1 MSKHLSTGPA
11 LPYGIYYSAMA
22 TSPDGDGV
30 ILFGGYVGGGDID
43 AIMELKSDGQGGVGT
58 TWTILSAKLQY
69 GRSFH
74 VVIPLLMNKD
84 ICGLDGIISATGTKC
99 IDSLLHIL
107 SLNSILDGVL

>member
-11 LPYGIYYSAMA
+11 LPYGIYASTMA

-30 ILFGGYVGGGDID
+30 VLFGGYVGGGANDE
-43 AIMELKSDGQGGVGT
+43 IMELKSDGQGGVGT
-58 TWTILSAKLQY
+58 WTILSAKLQY
-69 GRSFH
+69 GRRWH

-107 SLNSILDGVL
+107 SLDSILDGVL

>member
-11 LPYGIYYSAMA
+11 LPYGIRVSTME

-30 ILFGGYVGGGDID
+30 VLFGGYGGASDT
-43 AIMELKSDGQGGVGT
+43 IMELKADGQGGVGT
-58 TWTILSAKLQY
+58 WTTLSAKLQY
-69 GRSFH
+69 GRDYH
-74 VVIPLLMNKD
+74 VVIPLLMKKD

-107 SLNSILDGVL
+107 SLDSILDGVL